1 MLLACKL
8 HFKVTILF
16 LFSFWRVT
24 IFEMLV
30 IYTRFVLS
38 IINCT
43 GYNVN
48 IYKLQ
53 GFALLLN
60 ATSILTSVCMWS
72 LHITYT
78 LNLEIYL
85 LIWPAI
91 WRKPDWL
98 CGSCFQN
105 HIFEKHQSTCK
116 LDNWIMLE
124 FFWYQWLLNCV
135 FNHTNCLASRTIFSM
150 LLYKNNLACIISKVC
165 WTWRKTWPLG
175 YAKYPFLFLKT
186 IHDTRQV

>member
-1 MLLACKL
+1 
-8 HFKVTILF
+8 
-16 LFSFWRVT
+16 
-24 IFEMLV
+24 MLV
-30 IYTRFVLS
+30 IYTRLVLS

-72 LHITYT
+72 LHIPYT

-105 HIFEKHQSTCK
+105 QIFEKRQSTCK

-124 FFWYQWLLNCV
+124 FFCSFYTSNYLIVSLSHKLFGFFRIAIAVW
-135 FNHTNCLASRTIFSM
+135 TIFSM